1 MDKQI
6 IVYPFSEILLSNK
19 NGEPVIQAANGWI
32 FRAAFWVKKSYTQN
46 NTVSFYLFK
55 TLKKT
60 DLIYS
65 DRKQIG
71 HCLKPG
77 VGYGDWLGKEK

>member
-6 IVYPFSEILLSNK
+6 IEYPFSEILLSNK

-32 FRAAFWVKKSYTQN
+32 FRAAFWVKKATHKIIPYH
-46 NTVSFYLFK
+46 FIYLK
-55 TLKKT
+55 LLKRH
-60 DLIYS
+60 LIYS

-77 VGYGDWLGKEK
+77 VEYGDWLGKVK